1 MGVVLTAKVLDAPA
15 WVFGPGDA
23 GADPGG
29 RRSWWSVQWSW
40 WPVRPPWAPPPRL
53 R

>member
-1 MGVVLTAKVLDAPA
+1 MGVVATAEVLDAPA

-29 RRSWWSVQWSW
+29 RRSWW
-40 WPVRPPWAPPPRL
+40 PVRPPWAPPPRL